1 VIAHSVSAMVLQTAA
16 AQDLIGADPARA
28 QDLLAS
34 VAATGRQAL
43 SETGRLLH
51 VLRDDADE
59 LGLQP
64 APGLADLQNL
74 VEQFRADGLQVTL
87 DLAELLP
94 ELPAGLD
101 VRPTGSCRTW
111 VLAQPVQLA
120 RRGRC
125 RTAPCSRRETR
136 QRPWPQGRST
146 PPHGGQASPPA
157 SQPAANVR
165 PRTHR
170 YLPSTLGAL
179 QAPSDGPPARQ
190 SLGGSSRIS
199 RA

>member
-1 VIAHSVSAMVLQTAA
+1 MIAHSVSAMVLQTAA

-136 QRPWPQGRST
+136 QRPWPQGRSA

-157 SQPAANVR
+157 SSKRSTTDASVSTINIGC
-165 PRTHR
+165 T
-170 YLPSTLGAL
+170 PSTK
-179 QAPSDGPPARQ
+179 
-190 SLGGSSRIS
+190 
-199 RA
+199 